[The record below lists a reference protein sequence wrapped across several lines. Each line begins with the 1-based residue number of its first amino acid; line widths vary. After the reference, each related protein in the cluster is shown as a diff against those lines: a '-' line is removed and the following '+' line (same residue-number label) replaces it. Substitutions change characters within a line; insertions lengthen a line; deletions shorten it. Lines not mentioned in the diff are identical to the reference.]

1 MLTTLHNL
9 QSLYLRIFQV
19 PESPI
24 WLIAKGR
31 ISDAETALC
40 WLRGWV
46 DRSAV
51 QQELTELVTYYERIT
66 TKSAQKPDDTEKCEM
81 RNLSTCEP
89 SPELTGLLS
98 RNDIQLSD
106 HQPAKQITIDNA
118 QLPSSEN
125 RAPTF
130 REEMTPET
138 NNIGNHDE
146 HQRMISCTEKS
157 ITIENGLSKEIFT
170 GDHGG
175 DERTSKFMEMVKLL
189 LEPETLRPLF
199 LTVSF
204 FTLYGFG
211 GMPSIRPFLVEVIES
226 FHAPIGGKWA
236 TVSLL
241 QLSD

>member
-1 MLTTLHNL
+1 
-9 QSLYLRIFQV
+9 
-19 PESPI
+19 
-24 WLIAKGR
+24 
-31 ISDAETALC
+31 
-40 WLRGWV
+40 
-46 DRSAV
+46 
-51 QQELTELVTYYERIT
+51 
-66 TKSAQKPDDTEKCEM
+66 
-81 RNLSTCEP
+81 
-89 SPELTGLLS
+89 
-98 RNDIQLSD
+98 
-106 HQPAKQITIDNA
+106 
-118 QLPSSEN
+118 
-125 RAPTF
+125 
-130 REEMTPET
+130 MTPET